1 MEMDGI
7 PWVDGI
13 EWEKKRWL
21 EPIYLVT
28 LTSYEFMAKEWA
40 FHKKEKATMTKEK
53 TIKCGR
59 LWTRDKKVSKGE
71 VSPYQ
76 ILLRS
81 QVRWDE
87 NY

>member
-1 MEMDGI
+1 MNLWQKNGLF
-7 PWVDGI
+7 
-13 EWEKKRWL
+13 KR
-21 EPIYLVT
+21 
-28 LTSYEFMAKEWA
+28 
-40 FHKKEKATMTKEK
+40 EKATMTKEK
-53 TIKCGR
+53 TIKCGW

-71 VSPYQ
+71 VSPCQ

>member
-1 MEMDGI
+1 
-7 PWVDGI
+7 
-13 EWEKKRWL
+13 
-21 EPIYLVT
+21 
-28 LTSYEFMAKEWA
+28 MAKEWA

-59 LWTRDKKVSKGE
+59 LWTRGKKVSKGE

-87 NY
+87 NYWLDLATWQLLIFVVRDVWYTDMNIEARL